1 MVNDIGSNDIAHVHV
16 RLCEE
21 SERRAEFCK
30 RSAVGWAGWRRAQQ
44 KGSVNGSTDTLTLFN
59 NFPLLLIY
67 THLSTRFIS
76 STKHD
81 SPRTCIVVLES
92 VGTEVTMWPYRVAN
106 LRVIELLV
114 AQLVISKNNL
124 KGVEMDIRGKFT
136 IESILI
142 RSIANSEKHR
152 CSSPLKILDKLYL
165 RMENIPS
172 SSWYHFHTFIYLAAS
187 LAIQT
192 TVTLASNPASL
203 DEKWI
208 QFFLPA
214 PPDPKNSFSP

>member
-76 STKHD
+76 STEHD
-81 SPRTCIVVLES
+81 SPRTLYRCSRIS
-92 VGTEVTMWPYRVAN
+92 WAEVTMWPYRVEQ
-106 LRVIELLV
+106 LRNIWVV
-114 AQLVISKNNL
+114 SSSISDFEEQFETRWVGYSWKIYHRHTAFRFNRF
-124 KGVEMDIRGKFT
+124 M
-136 IESILI
+136 IL
-142 RSIANSEKHR
+142 RNS
-152 CSSPLKILDKLYL
+152 SVDQILDELFL
-165 RMENIPS
+165 RMKM
-172 SSWYHFHTFIYLAAS
+172 F
-187 LAIQT
+187 
-192 TVTLASNPASL
+192 
-203 DEKWI
+203 
-208 QFFLPA
+208 PA
-214 PPDPKNSFSP
+214 PLTHLHVTAT